1 MMGDKW
7 LAIVVALLDIAVFL
21 GIMWIVRTGN
31 NSLGD
36 GDDSGI

>member
-7 LAIVVALLDIAVFL
+7 FAIVVALLDIAVFL

-31 NSLGD
+31 NSLGE
-36 GDDSGI
+36 GGEQ